1 MRIQKSLKREKREKI
16 FKKFCITLLKV
27 IMIEE
32 LIKMYEK
39 NKEAAIESGKQ
50 DLVEYYSQT
59 IFNLKHRKLNQTQQV
74 EAGKKNTQRLL
85 QQRNTLS
92 TFKPKGDTHFE
103 RLQHLANAVNK
114 TNKNNT

>member
-1 MRIQKSLKREKREKI
+1 MRIQKSFKREKREKR

-39 NKEAAIESGKQ
+39 NKKAAIESGKQ
-50 DLVEYYSQT
+50 DLVEFYSQT

-74 EAGKKNTQRLL
+74 EPGKINTQRL
-85 QQRNTLS
+85 QQGNTLS